1 MDAIRK
7 KMKSLKAETDTLYAT
22 INKFEENT
30 AESNTIAEQADSD
43 IRDFGKKVYR
53 SFFFQLSIIKI
64 KICEG
69 TSPRDLFRRDQ

>member
-43 IRDFGKKVYR
+43 IRDFGKKVHRY
-53 SFFFQLSIIKI
+53 
-64 KICEG
+64 
-69 TSPRDLFRRDQ
+69 